1 MIFIAQRI
9 AGRNVLN
16 ADDRRDVAGVTRLDV
31 LTFIGLDLNQT

>member
-16 ADDRRDVAGVTRLDV
+16 ADDRGDVARVTRLDV
-31 LTFIGLDLNQT
+31 LAFAA